1 MLRLYVDSY
10 APSKKS
16 DYFGILASGLC
27 LIHCFA
33 TPFIFIVKSC
43 SANCCAESP
52 VWWKTIDYLFVII
65 SFIAVTQALKGS
77 TKKIIKAGFIISWI
91 SLLTLILNESYM
103 MFSIFKNAVFIPAF
117 LLILLHFYNIKT
129 CKCEKS
135 CC

>member
-1 MLRLYVDSY
+1 MLRLYVNSY

-43 SANCCAESP
+43 SATCCAESP

-65 SFIAVTQALKGS
+65 SFIAVTQALKVS

-117 LLILLHFYNIKT
+117 LLIFLHFYNIKT

>member
-1 MLRLYVDSY
+1 MLRLYPNSY

-43 SANCCAESP
+43 SAACCAEAP
-52 VWWKTIDYLFVII
+52 TWWKIIDYLFLVI
-65 SFIAVTQALKGS
+65 SLIAVTQVLKGP
-77 TKKIIKAGFIISWI
+77 TKKTIKTGFIVGWI
-91 SLLTLILNESYM
+91 TLFILILNESYDL
-103 MFSIFKNAVFIPAF
+103 FPIFKSAVYIPAF
-117 LLILLHFYNIKT
+117 SLIILHFYNIKT